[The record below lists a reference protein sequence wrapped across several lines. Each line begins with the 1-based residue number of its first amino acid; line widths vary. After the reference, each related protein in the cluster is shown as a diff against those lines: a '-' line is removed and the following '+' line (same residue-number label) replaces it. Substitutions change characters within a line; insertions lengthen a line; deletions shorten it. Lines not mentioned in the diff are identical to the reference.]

1 MSNGELEARMAALAE
16 QVADRPSGSFETAD
30 AFGAAVTADLPRPED
45 HSSFLETVRD
55 HWDRV
60 RWLHEHVAHGT
71 LTFVPHESV
80 RPRPCGLWGPGVI
93 ATCSCSATLKMFREQ
108 VPAEHLALLSVEG
121 P

>member
-71 LTFVPHESV
+71 LTSCPMRVCDHGHASCGALASS
-80 RPRPCGLWGPGVI
+80 RPARVVQ
-93 ATCSCSATLKMFREQ
+93 R
-108 VPAEHLALLSVEG
+108 
-121 P
+121 